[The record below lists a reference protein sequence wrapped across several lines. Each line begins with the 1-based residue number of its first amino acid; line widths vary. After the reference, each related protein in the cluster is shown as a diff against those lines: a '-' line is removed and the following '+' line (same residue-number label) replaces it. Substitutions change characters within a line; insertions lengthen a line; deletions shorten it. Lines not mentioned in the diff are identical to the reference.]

1 MDTNSTSIGSINES
15 SLHKELKL
23 HYAKK
28 GFIPEEKVLG
38 FVVDLKKDDKI
49 IEIQT
54 GNFSS
59 LRKKLNLLLPEHQI
73 CVVYP
78 IALEKWIVRLSEEG
92 EVLSKRR
99 SPKKGEYVQVFNELV
114 YLTDLLLHPHL
125 MLELVLINEEE
136 IRLEDGKGS
145 WRRKGVSIKD
155 HNLLEIKEKQR
166 LTTVNDYLSFLPK
179 DLPEVFTN
187 KDISAGSNY
196 PINLTRKMT
205 YTLKNMQLIEIIG
218 KRQRERLY
226 QISGG
231 GN

>member
-1 MDTNSTSIGSINES
+1 M
-15 SLHKELKL
+15 
-23 HYAKK
+23 
-28 GFIPEEKVLG
+28 
-38 FVVDLKKDDKI
+38 
-49 IEIQT
+49 
-54 GNFSS
+54 
-59 LRKKLNLLLPEHQI
+59 
-73 CVVYP
+73 
-78 IALEKWIVRLSEEG
+78 RLSEEG

-114 YLTDLLLHPHL
+114 YLTDLLMHPHL
-125 MLELVLINEEE
+125 ILELVLINEEE

-196 PINLTRKMT
+196 PINLTRKIT